1 VSDVVPFLRVRDA
14 EASAAWYARLG
25 FEVEWT
31 HRFNEGLPL
40 FVSVCK
46 TGDSRIF
53 LSEHEGDARPDGLLY
68 LYVDDLDA
76 LAGKFGA
83 PIHEAEYGMREVHL
97 TDPDG
102 NRIRVGTP
110 STG

>member
-1 VSDVVPFLRVRDA
+1 MSDVVPFLHVRDA

-31 HRFNEGLPL
+31 HRFGEQFPL
-40 FVSVCK
+40 FVSIRR
-46 TGDSRIF
+46 GEESRIF
-53 LSEHEGDARPDGLLY
+53 LSEHEGDAQPNGLIY

-76 LAGKFGA
+76 VAGKFGV
-83 PIHEAEYGMREVHL
+83 PIHEAEYGMREAQL

-102 NRIRVGTP
+102 NRIRVGMP
-110 STG
+110 SAG